1 MQTSGI
7 IDILLFL
14 KVTCVLSGYL
24 KIVEQRIRE
33 AVEKGEFD
41 NLPGKGKP
49 LVLEDDSHVPEDL
62 RIAYKILKNAD
73 CLPPEIQEKKE
84 IMQMEDL
91 LASIPDD
98 LERYKLIK
106 KINYRIMKL
115 NASTKR
121 SPLLEEKQ
129 IYFKKLIDKL
139 AQK

>member
-1 MQTSGI
+1 M
-7 IDILLFL
+7 
-14 KVTCVLSGYL
+14 LSGYL
-24 KIVEQRIRE
+24 KIVERRIRD

-91 LASIPDD
+91 LASVPDD

-115 NASTKR
+115 NASSKR

-129 IYFKKLIDKL
+129 LYFKKLIDKL

>member
-1 MQTSGI
+1 LSGG
-7 IDILLFL
+7 DLLL
-14 KVTCVLSGYL
+14 AGYL

-49 LVLEDDSHVPEDL
+49 LVLDDDSHVPEDL
-62 RIAYKILKNAD
+62 RIAYRILKNAD

-91 LASIPDD
+91 LASAPDD

-106 KINYRIMKL
+106 KINYKIMKL
-115 NASTKR
+115 NMSTR
-121 SPLLEEKQ
+121 RPPLLEEKQ
-129 IYFKKLIDKL
+129 LYFKKLIDRFS
-139 AQK
+139 QK